1 MKLIKFLV
9 LFCFVSTSIP
19 LHVIAIDFEKKC
31 QELGFSKSSK
41 SFDKCLL
48 KLKTINKKIIE
59 DKRAKYNEEKYE
71 IRVKQQEL
79 ENKKKQVAKSHLNGD
94 IEEINRQRK
103 TDMIIGIIG
112 LGVLGGVAASGAL
125 AGVGASGAASS
136 ASGGLN
142 AGTMSVLGIGP
153 AGQGGPV
160 ILGY

>member
-59 DKRAKYNEEKYE
+59 DKRAKHREENNAV
-71 IRVKQQEL
+71 RVEQQKL
-79 ENKKKQVAKSHLNGD
+79 EHRKNKVAENHLNAD
-94 IEEINRQRK
+94 LEKIRKQRQ
-103 TDMIIGIIG
+103 TDAAIAIIG

-125 AGVGASGAASS
+125 AGAGATGAASS

-153 AGQGGPV
+153 ASQGGPV